1 METID
6 RRLEEVLCPSIEQ
19 SGIENYVRLLA
30 NSESGEIPPA
40 EKIYDGRHS
49 IASTGRQFIVNGSGA
64 VHEKKKN
71 IMAGRKSNQLRSGDD
86 IDTKPKGKN
95 KKKPTG
101 ALDALAIAEEQV
113 STKPGLRA
121 HRFGDLEDVSK
132 RKRDDLDGPDSKRR
146 RTEGILDEDGGSDSE
161 GNEWTVGQIDSED
174 DSEID
179 SDEAFVSSDEERF
192 EGFTFRG
199 GSSNSKKKSEK
210 KTTSKRGRKQLD
222 LSEDWSDEEQ
232 SEDDDLEDDLGED
245 AVDLATA
252 WDMNASSDDE
262 TAVKTADSDK
272 KRADEDEFSG
282 FSDSV
287 NDGGSE
293 EEEGDD
299 SEEDEESDDDDDLSL
314 SDSGEEDEAGL
325 SKLQDFVNS
334 IETTSAGK
342 SSAKV
347 NRGQENQAPT
357 EYSLTSNKKL
367 TVADLIPTVTDS
379 RLKSSLK
386 HIDPCVSSTK
396 AKPESTGKLS
406 APLPKRQQD
415 RIERAAAYEKSKETL
430 NRWVDTVKA
439 NREAEHLSFPLPDPH
454 EQNQTTLPTVQ
465 PQTNLENAIQ
475 SILVESG
482 LAADDKDA
490 EKQIQASEELEAR
503 KMSIEEVRAR
513 TAELRKRR
521 DLLFREEMRAKRIK
535 KIKSKAYRRVHRRE
549 RQKLAELERQ
559 AALEAGI
566 DLDEEGKERLDR
578 QRAEARMTSKL
589 KQSKWARSLKE
600 TGRAAWDDEARSSL
614 AELARREEELQ
625 RRIEGKRPESDNF
638 LGSSS
643 ESEDDYDMDDPESE
657 AKKLSREL
665 DRLENADVDESTGPH
680 SKLMSM
686 KFMQKAEAAR
696 KQRNE
701 EEIRSLRRQLQGE
714 ESESEE
720 EEEGGRRKYGQ
731 KQETKKR
738 TAVAERSEFEEPLA
752 SDDESRPVPDPDPQE
767 SASVA
772 KQSDKKPAKGSSKQ
786 PAVPEFPPPA
796 KAAGQ
801 DDEAPENPWLSQTT
815 KPNRKRTET
824 AEQAVTIVTN
834 GTLPESSADTKTSK
848 KTAKGSSQPSQHS
861 EPKPSQQHQQ
871 SHSTQQTDEPS
882 DSEEEAPPV
891 LLKNQDLVKR
901 AFAGDDVVQEF
912 RKEKQEV
919 IEEEGD
925 KIIDNTLPGWGSW
938 TGEGLSKKQKKQ
950 KKRFLTKVEGVQ
962 PEKRKDAKLGNVI
975 INEKRVRKVRS
986 VASLLYDF
994 ATMTNIVLECQ
1005 VSGVAAPV
1013 PVRDEAAV

>member
-1 METID
+1 
-6 RRLEEVLCPSIEQ
+6 
-19 SGIENYVRLLA
+19 
-30 NSESGEIPPA
+30 
-40 EKIYDGRHS
+40 
-49 IASTGRQFIVNGSGA
+49 
-64 VHEKKKN
+64 
-71 IMAGRKSNQLRSGDD
+71 MAGRKSHQLRSRDD
-86 IDTKPKGKN
+86 IDPKPKGKN

-132 RKRDDLDGPDSKRR
+132 RKRDDVDGPDSKRR
-146 RTEGILDEDGGSDSE
+146 RTEGILDEDGGTDSE

-192 EGFTFRG
+192 EGFSFRG
-199 GSSNSKKKSEK
+199 SSSNSKAKSAKKASSK
-210 KTTSKRGRKQLD
+210 KGKKQLD

-232 SEDDDLEDDLGED
+232 SEGDDLDDDLGED

-262 TAVKTADSDK
+262 SAAKPADSKK

-282 FSDSV
+282 FSDSED
-287 NDGGSE
+287 NGGSE
-293 EEEGDD
+293 EGDD
-299 SEEDEESDDDDDLSL
+299 NGSDEEDEESEDDDEDDDDLSL
-314 SDSGEEDEAGL
+314 SDSGEDEEDGL

-357 EYSLTSNKKL
+357 EFGLTSNKKL

-379 RLKSSLK
+379 KLKSSLK
-386 HIDPCVSSTK
+386 HIDPGVSSTK

-454 EQNQTTLPTVQ
+454 EQNQTTLPAVQ

-482 LAADDKDA
+482 LAANEKDT

-566 DLDEEGKERLDR
+566 DLDEEEKERLDR

-600 TGRAAWDDEARSSL
+600 TGRAAWDDEARNSL

-665 DRLENADVDESTGPH
+665 DRLENADADESGGPH

-738 TAVAERSEFEEPLA
+738 TTVPDRSEFEEPLG

-772 KQSDKKPAKGSSKQ
+772 KQSVKKPTKGSSKQ
-786 PAVPEFPPPA
+786 AIVPEIVAPA
-796 KAAGQ
+796 KPATQ
-801 DDEAPENPWLSQTT
+801 EDEAPENPWLSQTT
-815 KPNRKRTET
+815 KSSRKRTET
-824 AEQAVTIVTN
+824 AERAVTIVTN
-834 GTLPESSADTKTSK
+834 GTLPESSVDTKTSK
-848 KTAKGSSQPSQHS
+848 KASKPSGQSSSQPSKQNK
-861 EPKPSQQHQQ
+861 PQPSQQNEQN
-871 SHSTQQTDEPS
+871 QTAPPADEPS
-882 DSEEEAPPV
+882 DSEEESAPV

-912 RKEKQEV
+912 QKEKQEV

-938 TGEGLSKKQKKQ
+938 TGEGLSKKQKKRQ
-950 KKRFLTKVEGVQ
+950 KRFLTKVEGVQ

-975 INEKRVRKVRS
+975 INEKRVRKVRPIG
-986 VASLLYDF
+986 SLLYDF
-994 ATMTNIVLECQ
+994 RALADFVLECQ
-1005 VSGVAAPV
+1005 VSGIAAPV
-1013 PVRDEAAV
+1013 SVRDEAAI